1 MSFNALIATVF
12 GAGRSP
18 KAPGTAGSLVAMLAA
33 WPLAAYFEQTQPH
46 GHWWLAACGLAV
58 GAIGIYFS
66 EMYAR
71 EIGDSDPPSCVIDEV
86 AGQWIAL
93 AAAPMTPLAYAAG
106 FLLFRFFDIRK
117 IWPAD
122 KAQDLPGGLGIVA
135 DDIVA
140 GLLAGLTLNL
150 LVIGGYL

>member
-1 MSFNALIATVF
+1 VSLNALIATVF
-12 GAGRSP
+12 GAGRMP
-18 KAPGTAGSLVAMLAA
+18 KAPGTAGSLVAVLLA
-33 WPLAAYFEQTQPH
+33 WPIAAYCERTLPY
-46 GHWWLAACGLAV
+46 GHWWLAACGL
-58 GAIGIYFS
+58 GIGLIGIYFS

-93 AAAPMTPLAYAAG
+93 AAAPLSPLAYAAG
-106 FLLFRFFDIRK
+106 FVLFRWFDIKK

-140 GLLAGLTLNL
+140 GVLAGLALHL